1 MTQSEEVI
9 VTSDSLKPCW
19 SWHFAGNK
27 EAKVFEMR
35 HDCTCALRC
44 CQGALTSTAVDKI
57 VTEAREKSNKAFR
70 IGTLCETR
78 ASRVLMVSSECSAE
92 DFRDGANDLRCASRL
107 VHKLVA
113 ASPQVRRLPHCGAD
127 DVVLKWGCAHVV
139 LWLLSVGMA
148 DVVVD
153 FVMGGVNGGQ
163 LLSCDDAALV
173 ALGVVSLPRRQ
184 ELLMAKSLLLQANIG
199 KIVGQ
204 VTGLTRQV
212 RSLEDEV
219 KKSKIDQSIE
229 RCM

>member
-1 MTQSEEVI
+1 M
-9 VTSDSLKPCW
+9 
-19 SWHFAGNK
+19 
-27 EAKVFEMR
+27 
-35 HDCTCALRC
+35 
-44 CQGALTSTAVDKI
+44 
-57 VTEAREKSNKAFR
+57 
-70 IGTLCETR
+70 
-78 ASRVLMVSSECSAE
+78 
-92 DFRDGANDLRCASRL
+92 
-107 VHKLVA
+107 
-113 ASPQVRRLPHCGAD
+113 
-127 DVVLKWGCAHVV
+127 V

-163 LLSCDDAALV
+163 LLSCDDAELV